1 VRSLFIA
8 TVKDGVIV
16 ADGVDLAEGE
26 TVAVLLDR
34 PANDADEVALTP
46 EEEAELD
53 EAEAS
58 LDRGDGIPWEQVRAG
73 LQRE

>member
-53 EAEAS
+53 EVEAS